1 MAEKIIPLHSL
12 HAGVAGV
19 AVFPIVQAD
28 LTPDIRREIVV
39 PHRHDHYSCFF
50 TEQGT
55 FNITIDFQ
63 PVQLTAAS
71 LLVSWPGQIHQ
82 VDPPHHFQGW
92 ILVADAKL
100 ISPQTRSYLE
110 QLFTSPALLQFTPTE
125 NSWFQ
130 HIFHALHAT
139 TTAPSSLFNP
149 EASQALLNVCLGQAV
164 QLLEAQQQQQQQAH
178 SRRSLTLTRQ
188 FRHLLQQDFLV
199 CKKPAA
205 YAEKLHVTVS
215 HLNDTVKAMT
225 GFSVSYFIQQ
235 EVLAEAQRL
244 LFYTDLNVQEIAEQL
259 GYEDVKYFSRL
270 FAKGV
275 GVAPSLFRKQSKGPQ
290 LV

>member
-1 MAEKIIPLHSL
+1 MSEKSIPLHSL
-12 HAGVAGV
+12 HVGVAGV
-19 AVFPIVQAD
+19 AVFPIAQAD

-50 TEQGT
+50 TRQGT
-55 FNITIDFQ
+55 LHITIDFQ
-63 PVQLTAAS
+63 PVQLTAGS

-82 VDPPHHFQGW
+82 VAPPYHFQGW

-100 ISPQTRSYLE
+100 ISPQARSFLE
-110 QLFTSPALLQFTPTE
+110 QAFTSPALLQFTPAE
-125 NSWFQ
+125 NDWFQ
-130 HIFHALHAT
+130 HLFLALHAAT
-139 TTAPSSLFNP
+139 TSQSSLFHT
-149 EASQALLNVCLGQAV
+149 EAGHALLNACMAQAV
-164 QLLEAQQQQQQQAH
+164 KLLDAQQQQQQQAH
-178 SRRSLTLTRQ
+178 SRRSLALTRQ
-188 FRHLLQQDFLV
+188 FRHLLQQDFLTS
-199 CKKPAA
+199 KKPAA

-244 LFYTDLNVQEIAEQL
+244 LFYTDLNVQEIADQL

-275 GVAPSLFRKQSKGPQ
+275 GVAPSLFRKQSQSTQPG
-290 LV
+290 